1 MSDKTI
7 PNLSA
12 FEIRGTQ
19 DVALYSTALRDV
31 SRALAMEVDYT
42 AAELQAT
49 LQRAGLSLGDKWT
62 ARMKARKVTRRL
74 RRARDLY
81 NGAAIEAVKFWATYR
96 MEYDPVLRP
105 SAKPGQAW
113 RWEALCPRA
122 RSR

>member
-1 MSDKTI
+1 MPDQKI

-19 DVALYSTALRDV
+19 DIAQYSTALRDH
-31 SRALAMEVDYT
+31 SRALAQEIDYT

-49 LQRAGLSLGDKWT
+49 LNHAGMSLSDKLT
-62 ARMKARKVTRRL
+62 ARVKARKVTRRL

-96 MEYDPVLRP
+96 AEYDTLIRP
-105 SAKPGQAW
+105 EN
-113 RWEALCPRA
+113 RPRQQWHWNA
-122 RSR
+122 